1 MNALR
6 LVDTHCHLNLPE
18 VEADLT
24 ALMERAGV
32 AGVRAIVVPGI
43 DLASSRR
50 AVELAGRW
58 PGVYAAIG
66 VHPHHA
72 ATWSAQTRTELDAL
86 ARSPRVVAMG
96 ETGLDFYRNLASREA
111 QVEAFRAQLDLA
123 AEHALP
129 VIIHNRSATAETFS
143 ELEAWIAR
151 SDRRN
156 GRPVGVLHAFSGGP
170 DDARRALGLGFMLG
184 VAGPVTYP
192 KAEDLRTTLRG
203 VPADSLVVETD
214 APYLAP
220 VPHRGRRNEPAHVAL
235 VAGGLAGAL
244 AQDVSAIASLT
255 SSSAARLFGWI
266 DDHSNRNLL

>member
-1 MNALR
+1 MNELR
-6 LVDTHCHLNLPE
+6 LVDSHCHLNLPE

-24 ALMERAGV
+24 AVMERAGA
-32 AGVRAIVVPGI
+32 AGVHAIVVPGI

-50 AVELAGRW
+50 AVELAERW
-58 PGVYAAIG
+58 PGVHAAIG

-72 ATWSAQTRTELDAL
+72 ASWSAHTRTELDAL
-86 ARSPRVVAMG
+86 ARSARVVAIG
-96 ETGLDFYRNLASREA
+96 ETGLDFYRNLANREA
-111 QVEAFRAQLDLA
+111 QAEAFRAQLDLA

-129 VIIHNRSATAETFS
+129 AIIHNRSATAETFA

-156 GRPVGVLHAFSGGP
+156 GRPVGVLHAFSGDP
-170 DDARRALGLGFMLG
+170 DDARRALDLGFMLG

-192 KAEDLRTTLRG
+192 KADDLRTTLRG
-203 VPADSLVVETD
+203 IPAESLVIETD

-220 VPHRGRRNEPAHVAL
+220 VPHRGQRNEPAHVAL
-235 VAGGLAGAL
+235 VAGGLAAAL
-244 AQDVSAIASLT
+244 AQDVSVIAALT